1 MVVTEI
7 SVFQLVPSKY
17 KTGTNNDY
25 EPDTK
30 FYLRIKEGMANYINK
45 WCNFCNY

>member
-1 MVVTEI
+1 MVTEI

-30 FYLRIKEGMANYINK
+30 FYLRIKEGMHK
-45 WCNFCNY
+45 LHQQMV